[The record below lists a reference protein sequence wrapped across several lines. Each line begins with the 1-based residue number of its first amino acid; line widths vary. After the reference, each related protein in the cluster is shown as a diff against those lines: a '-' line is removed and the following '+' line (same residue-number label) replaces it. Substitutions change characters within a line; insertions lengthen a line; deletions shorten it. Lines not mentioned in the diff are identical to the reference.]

1 MSGQKYKRTNFEED
15 DNMSTG
21 GTPPGVTYDPSIA
34 FKAGASFWQKRT
46 ILEKLL
52 ICLSATL
59 AIVVIILGVIVGTQ
73 RPPVPAPAPV
83 EKKTGLSEDL

>member
-15 DNMSTG
+15 DNVSNG

-34 FKAGASFWQKRT
+34 FKAGASFWQRRT

-52 ICLSATL
+52 LSISGVL
-59 AIVVIILGVIVGTQ
+59 AVVVIILGIVIGTQ
-73 RPPVPAPAPV
+73 KPQPVIKPV
-83 EKKTGLSEDL
+83 EKNEGE

>member
-15 DNMSTG
+15 DNISNG

-52 ICLSATL
+52 LTLSGVL
-59 AIVVIILGVIVGTQ
+59 AAVVIILGIIIGTQ
-73 RPPVPAPAPV
+73 KPQLVVPPT
-83 EKKTGLSEDL
+83 EKKQGE